1 MREVEWIND
10 YETVVSRSP
19 SDEPIGG
26 RIIDHLICFHDERC
40 DHVVVVVVVTIVV
53 LHLSLSLFSL
63 WFICLLLVV
72 VKKLKRS
79 LEGLYKDRKM
89 RCENS
94 KLSVVDSETILTWL
108 AFCDNVAGSC
118 FAFYGVTS
126 ELWDL
131 CRCHKAL
138 GQLAFLRWQVISPSR
153 CVFV

>member
-1 MREVEWIND
+1 
-10 YETVVSRSP
+10 
-19 SDEPIGG
+19 
-26 RIIDHLICFHDERC
+26 
-40 DHVVVVVVVTIVV
+40 
-53 LHLSLSLFSL
+53 
-63 WFICLLLVV
+63 
-72 VKKLKRS
+72 
-79 LEGLYKDRKM
+79 M